1 MKSHEARALLFQR
14 KLAYE
19 DYNEQI
25 PGVPELDN
33 QLGIVELRAID
44 TVHAEKLAKD
54 ENDERNEALLLG
66 AMVAKSLV
74 LRDTKE
80 RILSDT
86 DIEAAA
92 SMGLSV
98 LTPLAQKISLL
109 SGIDPEALTKAK
121 KSSKII
127 PDSDSHSASRETSG
141 ATHTQS

>member
-1 MKSHEARALLFQR
+1 
-14 KLAYE
+14 
-19 DYNEQI
+19 
-25 PGVPELDN
+25 
-33 QLGIVELRAID
+33 
-44 TVHAEKLAKD
+44 
-54 ENDERNEALLLG
+54 
-66 AMVAKSLV
+66 V
-74 LRDTKE
+74 LRSTKE